1 MKKLSISVTILALAT
16 LLYGCTYGGQQ
27 PPAGNTS
34 SVSVTQPPTPPPTT
48 TPAAG
53 PVPIPPPGT
62 SVKQNSLT
70 PAGQGVWTTSPNLM
84 PINPVHGI
92 LLNTGNVLY
101 ISGSGNC
108 PPGMAGCP
116 TGSGSATIWT
126 PSTGA
131 FNTIPLPFD
140 AFCNGATQMAD
151 GRVFISG
158 GTDTY
163 ATGPAA
169 AIMRAMGHGTKVP
182 GGRASIA
189 TEGTPGHKVPH
200 DITTVADQGF
210 GGSRL
215 SAIFDP
221 ATSTFTVTPPMVAGR
236 WYPTTTLL
244 SDGRVMAYGGQD
256 EKADDDPLIEYWNG
270 SWSAPVIPTCSI
282 GGGPVG
288 DCRTLKY
295 SDGSLPVPGAP
306 ALYPRMI
313 LLPNGKVVH
322 AGPEPE
328 TWVFDPAAGTSVAN
342 WTSLAST
349 IDTQYRSYGSV
360 VLLPLLPET
369 NYQPVILSM
378 GGMGTTVVA
387 TNTTELIDMSNATP
401 MWVAGPAMSLPRTE
415 MNAVLLPTGKVLAVG
430 GSANDE
436 QVSTA
441 SLTADLYD
449 PKTNSFSSAAPN
461 VYPHLYHRTALLLPD
476 ATEVLSGG
484 NPKQGVFEPHIEIYQ
499 PAYLFNPDGSLAT
512 RPSLTGAP
520 TTVTYGNTFTATSN
534 GTIASAVL
542 IREGAVTHAFDMSQR
557 LVGLSFTTNG
567 QTLTLNGPPNGNVAP
582 PGAYLLFLVNTDGVP
597 SVGQVVT
604 VQ

>member
-1 MKKLSISVTILALAT
+1 MWA
-16 LLYGCTYGGQQ
+16 
-27 PPAGNTS
+27 
-34 SVSVTQPPTPPPTT
+34 
-48 TPAAG
+48 
-53 PVPIPPPGT
+53 
-62 SVKQNSLT
+62 
-70 PAGQGVWTTSPNLM
+70 TSPSLM

-101 ISGSGNC
+101 IAGSGNC
-108 PPGMAGCP
+108 PPGLAGCP
-116 TGSGSATIWT
+116 TGAGSATIWN

-151 GRVFISG
+151 GRVLING

-169 AIMRAMGHGTKVP
+169 AIMRAMGHGHKVP

-189 TEGTPGHKVPH
+189 TENTPGHKVPH
-200 DITTVADQGF
+200 DVTAAADQGF
-210 GGSRL
+210 GGSNL

-236 WYPTTTLL
+236 WYPTTTPLP
-244 SDGRVMAYGGQD
+244 DGRVMTYGGQD
-256 EKADDDPLIEYWNG
+256 EKADDNPLIEYWNG

-288 DCRTLKY
+288 DCRTMTY

-328 TWVFDPAAGTSVAN
+328 TWVFDPAAGAGVAN
-342 WTSLAST
+342 WIYLAT
-349 IDTQYRSYGSV
+349 NLVNQYRSYGSV
-360 VLLPLLPET
+360 VLLPLLPQT
-369 NYQPVILSM
+369 NYQPVIFTL
-378 GGMGTTVVA
+378 GGMGNSVVA
-387 TNTTELIDMSNATP
+387 TNTTELIDMSNANP
-401 MWVAGPAMSLPRTE
+401 MWVAGPAMSRPRTE
-415 MNAVLLPTGKVLAVG
+415 MNAVLLPTGKVLALG

-436 QVSTA
+436 DGSTA

-449 PKTNSFSSAAPN
+449 PTTNSFSSAAPN
-461 VYPHLYHRTALLLPD
+461 VYPHLYHSTAVLLPD
-476 ATEVLSGG
+476 ATVVLSGG
-484 NPKQGVFEPHIEIYQ
+484 NPQQGVFEPHIEIYQ
-499 PAYLFNPDGSLAT
+499 PAYLFNADGSLAT
-512 RPSLTGAP
+512 RPSLTAAP
-520 TTVTYGNTFTATSN
+520 TTVGYGNTFTVTSN

-542 IREGAVTHAFDMSQR
+542 IREGAATHAFDMSQR
-557 LVGLSFTTNG
+557 EVELSFTTNG
-567 QTLTLNGPPNGNVAP
+567 QTLTLTGPPNSNVAP
-582 PGAYLLFLVNTDGVP
+582 PGVYLLFLVNTNGVP
-597 SVGQVVT
+597 SVGQVVK